1 MEPGDHRSGPKAR
14 TMLTVGV
21 ALSLSALVLV
31 LSASG
36 KAVDGF
42 YPLMD
47 AVMVRMHGAMHVAP
61 SGDPDRDFARM
72 MVPHH
77 QGAIDMALLELRFG
91 KNERLRRLA
100 QGMIIEQGQEI
111 QTMLSILE
119 QEP

>member
-1 MEPGDHRSGPKAR
+1 
-14 TMLTVGV
+14 MLTVGV

-61 SGDPDRDFARM
+61 SNPANADRLWEESQR
-72 MVPHH
+72 
-77 QGAIDMALLELRFG
+77 LLG
-91 KNERLRRLA
+91 
-100 QGMIIEQGQEI
+100 
-111 QTMLSILE
+111 
-119 QEP
+119 